1 MQHDVRARRRD
12 VSGISDQS
20 WRRRA
25 LHPPLT
31 DFPIAA
37 YVFAAAFDVI
47 STIGGPHRGWATQ
60 FWHAGTFVLVAGLA
74 VCLLTMMSGFFDLVR
89 FPDPRSAVTRTI
101 VTHVAV
107 TAGVFMIG
115 SGDVAWRL
123 SEYGSEPSTPLGVL
137 VLTVVAATAVC
148 VGAAFG
154 GTLVFRHGV
163 GSAVIATNFTASG
176 PPIPGPAVPGPTA
189 PGPTVPDRPALD
201 PTASDPTASSPA
213 APSPGPPPPGR
224 RLRADD

>member
-1 MQHDVRARRRD
+1 M
-12 VSGISDQS
+12 SGISDQS
-20 WRRRA
+20 WRRQA

-47 STIGGPHRGWATQ
+47 SAIGGPHRGWATQ
-60 FWHAGTFVLVAGLA
+60 FWYAGTFVLVAGLA
-74 VCLLTMMSGFFDLVR
+74 ICLLTMMSGFFDLVR

-107 TAGVFMIG
+107 MAGVFMIG

-123 SEYGSEPSTPLGVL
+123 SEYGSESSTPVGVL
-137 VLTVVAATAVC
+137 VLTVVVASAVC

-154 GTLVFRHGV
+154 GALVFGYGV
-163 GSAVIATNFTASG
+163 GSAAAATNLA
-176 PPIPGPAVPGPTA
+176 A
-189 PGPTVPDRPALD
+189 PGD
-201 PTASDPTASSPA
+201 
-213 APSPGPPPPGR
+213 
-224 RLRADD
+224 